1 MYIFKTALLQRRT
14 INGHDFNLK
23 GLQHF
28 LVENDLGS
36 QLKFT
41 DEGVKELEVDV
52 SSSSLEQMLLVDF
65 ITEEEYHELVDG
77 NIDFILIVQE
87 IEMSDFRDM
96 IIEMGSIQADAI
108 YEEERERRAGIT
120 AWTEER
126 HDSDEEEL
134 RCESAELR
142 DYNDFFDMEDR

>member
-1 MYIFKTALLQRRT
+1 
-14 INGHDFNLK
+14 
-23 GLQHF
+23 
-28 LVENDLGS
+28 
-36 QLKFT
+36 
-41 DEGVKELEVDV
+41 
-52 SSSSLEQMLLVDF
+52 
-65 ITEEEYHELVDG
+65 
-77 NIDFILIVQE
+77 
-87 IEMSDFRDM
+87 MSDFRDM

-134 RCESAELR
+134 KRESAELR